1 MAHFIGFPYLSKGFL
16 PCFEYGLF
24 VIFCLAILQFVF
36 FDCCSV
42 DVHCKYLGLWNGI
55 FVFCVTW
62 FLCFCW
68 TRYRYNNLYHIG
80 ILWGILGSDNRSLP
94 HYSKCIWVSDRLDGF
109 VLEKL
114 VLVLY
119 LSVRKNLYGFGFND
133 ATF

>member
-55 FVFCVTW
+55 FVFLRDMVSL
-62 FLCFCW
+62 FL
-68 TRYRYNNLYHIG
+68 L
-80 ILWGILGSDNRSLP
+80 
-94 HYSKCIWVSDRLDGF
+94 KKVSI
-109 VLEKL
+109 
-114 VLVLY
+114 
-119 LSVRKNLYGFGFND
+119 
-133 ATF
+133 